1 MESLGNI
8 LQMMPREIDQEL
20 DSSHYQD
27 NEQESVDPIR
37 SLLGQCGF
45 DPHVPVP
52 HDNFDWYDP
61 TLQHSPEARHEAER
75 LVKAVSAWS
84 AQEQRTPP
92 WLLIAGATG
101 TGKTQLLKT
110 AVWNQKQRGVWSRY
124 ITAYMFD
131 RQVKDFQNSLS
142 KNSNAPAKDI
152 DVWVEELASVSGGLV
167 IDDVGAGYI
176 DKGWTKTRFERLFD
190 IRYERRLPTAIAT
203 NLTGEGFL
211 AAVGERVY
219 SRVSDTSLGRILKLQ
234 HCDDVRSFLGSDD
247 EQF

>member
-1 MESLGNI
+1 
-8 LQMMPREIDQEL
+8 MMPREIDQEL
-20 DSSHYQD
+20 DSGHYQD
-27 NEQESVDPIR
+27 NEQESVDTSR

-52 HDNFDWYDP
+52 HDNFDWYDL
-61 TLQHSPEARHEAER
+61 TLQHSPEAQREAEW
-75 LVKAVSAWS
+75 LVKAVSSWS
-84 AQEQRTPP
+84 AQEEGTPS

-110 AVWNQKQRGVWSRY
+110 AVWSQKLRGVWPRY

-211 AAVGERVY
+211 AVVGERVY
-219 SRVSDTSLGRILKLQ
+219 SRVRDTSLGQILNLKYCQ
-234 HCDDVRSFLGSDD
+234 DVRSNLSNRS
-247 EQF
+247 

>member
-1 MESLGNI
+1 MESLGKI
-8 LQMMPREIDQEL
+8 LKLMPPVNEPVQ
-20 DSSHYQD
+20 DSSHYQ
-27 NEQESVDPIR
+27 ESRQESVDPIR

-52 HDNFDWYDP
+52 HDSFDWYDT
-61 TLQHSPEARHEAER
+61 TLQHSPEAQREAEQ

-84 AQEQRTPP
+84 AQEQGTPS
-92 WLLIAGATG
+92 WLLIAGPTG

-110 AVWNQKQRGVWSRY
+110 AVWSQKRRGVWPRY

-131 RQVKDFQNSLS
+131 RQVKDFQNFLS
-142 KNSNAPAKDI
+142 NNANGQSKDI

-203 NLTGEGFL
+203 NLSGEGFL

-219 SRVSDTSLGRILKLQ
+219 SRVNDRSLGRILNLQ
-234 HCDDVRSFLGSDD
+234 HCEDVRALLGRSH